1 MKRTILLA
9 LALVICCAGY
19 LQAQTTSVHYLRKKN
34 TYYKKEAGGFETIS
48 KIPYDSLH
56 CNKCHGDS
64 LATGIPVNDATYA
77 PSCDDCH
84 NFAGG
89 TTVNSPKVCLKC
101 HSRQNAEIAYANTDT
116 TYKDVHYKKGF
127 TCKNCHTA
135 AELHEDASTTG
146 SLLDITPNMIRCQN
160 TGCHPT
166 VNTSFQAHVVHG
178 NKIACASCHLK
189 SVFTCN
195 NCHFETELALKGKI
209 KRPNGQ
215 QRGFTLLVNRPGF
228 GPGGV
233 SQVHPAG
240 YQSIAY
246 QGKTFYGL
254 TSFYSHTVTKVDAKK
269 CQDCHDNQY
278 VRAIKAGTVVK
289 ISSWDEP
296 TKKLVNA
303 KGVIPVPENWKTAL
317 TLDFADY
324 TGRADTTYTD
334 PTKWVFLKTGAD
346 SSHMLPAYATPMT
359 TAQMNAL
366 AAPFTS
372 VGETTELPE
381 TFSLGQNY
389 PNPFNPTTNVSIA
402 LPKAVVGSLV
412 VYDVRGAKVGV
423 VFENQ
428 SLTAGNHVVRINA
441 SSLPSGTYLYRFTSQ
456 GFTQTRKM
464 LLLK

>member
-1 MKRTILLA
+1 M
-9 LALVICCAGY
+9 V
-19 LQAQTTSVHYLRKKN
+19 
-34 TYYKKEAGGFETIS
+34 
-48 KIPYDSLH
+48 
-56 CNKCHGDS
+56 
-64 LATGIPVNDATYA
+64 
-77 PSCDDCH
+77 
-84 NFAGG
+84 
-89 TTVNSPKVCLKC
+89 
-101 HSRQNAEIAYANTDT
+101 
-116 TYKDVHYKKGF
+116 
-127 TCKNCHTA
+127 
-135 AELHEDASTTG
+135 
-146 SLLDITPNMIRCQN
+146 RCQN
-160 TGCHPT
+160 AGCHPT
-166 VNTSFQAHVVHG
+166 VNTSYLSHTVHG
-178 NKIACASCHLK
+178 DKIACASCHLK

-195 NCHFETELALKGKI
+195 NCHFETELALNGKI

-246 QGKTFYGL
+246 AGKTFYGL
-254 TSFYSHTVTKVDAKK
+254 TSFYSHTVTRVDAKK

-278 VRAIKAGTVVK
+278 VRAINASTVIKVT
-289 ISSWDEP
+289 SWDEA
-296 TKKLVNA
+296 TKKLINA

-359 TAQMNAL
+359 AAQMSAL
-366 AAPFTS
+366 SIPITS
-372 VGETTELPE
+372 VGSTPDIPQEY
-381 TFSLGQNY
+381 SLGQNY
-389 PNPFNPTTNVSIA
+389 PNPFNPTTTVAIS
-402 LPKAVVGSLV
+402 LPMATVGSLV
-412 VYDVRGAKVGV
+412 VYDVQGAKVGV

-428 SLTAGNHVVRINA
+428 QLEAGKHIVRINA

-456 GFTQTRKM
+456 GFSSTRKM